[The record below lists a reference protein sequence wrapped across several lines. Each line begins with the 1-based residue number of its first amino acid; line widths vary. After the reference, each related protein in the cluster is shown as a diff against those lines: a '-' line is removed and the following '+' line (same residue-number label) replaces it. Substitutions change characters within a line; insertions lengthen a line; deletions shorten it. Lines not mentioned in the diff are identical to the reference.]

1 MKLTGLL
8 LVLLF
13 VVSVSIPQNT
23 FCQSNDGKLSLNEGT
38 IENQFNYVIR
48 KSNDYEDFKMVKSW
62 WLYRLKSH
70 VADSLKEEA
79 AKLNESRELVAQRDQ
94 EIETLKTTL
103 QETNEKLSSA
113 IQEKNDLVFLGT
125 HLNKTTYNTIV
136 WFLISG
142 LAFLS
147 GILFVMFKRSN
158 RITVETRNS
167 LSELKEEYED
177 YRKRTLEREQKT
189 VRKLYD
195 EILKYKNKVTK
206 V

>member
-1 MKLTGLL
+1 MKLTRLL

-13 VVSVSIPQNT
+13 VVSVSIPPNALS
-23 FCQSNDGKLSLNEGT
+23 QSNDGKLSLNEGT
-38 IENQFNYVIR
+38 IENQFNYVIK
-48 KSNDYEDFKMVKSW
+48 KSSDYEDYKMVKSW

-79 AKLNESRELVAQRDQ
+79 AKLDESRELIAQRDQ

-103 QETNEKLSSA
+103 QSTNEKLNSA
-113 IQEKNDLVFLGT
+113 LKEKNDLIFLGV

-147 GILFVMFKRSN
+147 GIVFVLFKRSN
-158 RITVETRNS
+158 RITVETRKS

-195 EILKYKNKVTK
+195 EILKYKSKVTK